1 MVFSWHTP
9 ENLIAEMALLGISIL
24 VFMYRVLGGSNEWL
38 RTHGIILVTYY
49 AVGGIAYDEI
59 EGWPLLDTTYFL
71 TVSITTV
78 GYGDICP
85 ETELGKLFTV
95 LYALIGIVFVF
106 AALSPLVDA
115 LMYVK
120 EILLSPCAPP
130 ELDDEQMAQ
139 LNLATLRS
147 SGNWGFKYGAA
158 LAGPGIIFVL
168 GLGIGFFVMQLNL
181 VDGIYWSMITMTTI
195 GYGDISGT
203 KWFEKAVLCI
213 YLPTAV
219 AALADALGVV
229 QTIGTAKMLVETDF
243 AKVADVL
250 LLGEA
255 GGPNPNPDETLTEA
269 EFLISVLKENGIV
282 DDLTV
287 KAIRLQFAH
296 ITRHDTSLSDNKVLD
311 DKIVFLEMCAQ
322 GRIQQTKA
330 SGPPLTPR
338 GRTIE
343 YVDMNAADGG
353 FQEWREAYW
362 WPRVFSGKVGMFD
375 QVRMQ
380 PTHQTQ
386 AQKDSVVAMGKKYAK
401 LDEEGGRGASTLS
414 NGAGSSKPSTHGV
427 AKEKTKPGGY
437 FSDGTAM
444 ADGEYVWMPYEEARK
459 HRAGAKANDGD
470 MCLWWALVI
479 FVGYFLLKML
489 PTILAEHGLMPSAD
503 GGARRQ
509 MESVATLLAS
519 AKPGDQL
526 TAEMVEQLQ
535 GMLSPYRSRR

>member
-1 MVFSWHTP
+1 MQSLWQVF
-9 ENLIAEMALLGISIL
+9 L
-24 VFMYRVLGGSNEWL
+24 YRIVGGQNEWL
-38 RTHGIILVTYY
+38 RTHGIILATYY

-71 TVSITTV
+71 TVTITTV

-85 ETELGKLFTV
+85 STDLGKMFTV
-95 LYALIGIVFVF
+95 FYALVGIVFVF

-115 LMYVK
+115 LMYIK
-120 EILLSPCAPP
+120 ELFLSPCAPE
-130 ELDDEQMAQ
+130 ELSDEQVQ
-139 LNLATLRS
+139 ELNLATLRAQ
-147 SGNWGFKYGAA
+147 GNWGFKYGAA

-168 GLGIGFFVMQLNL
+168 GLLIGFFVMNL
-181 VDGIYWSMITMTTI
+181 DFVDGIYWSMITMTTI

-203 KWFEKAVLCI
+203 QWLEKAVLCF

-243 AKVADVL
+243 AKMADVL

-296 ITRHDTSLSDNKVLD
+296 ITRHDQSDSDNKVLD
-311 DKIVFLEMCAQ
+311 DKIVFLEMKAQ

-330 SGPPLTPR
+330 NGPPQTPR
-338 GRTIE
+338 GRSIE
-343 YVDMNAADGG
+343 YVDLNAADGG

-362 WPRVFSGKVGMFD
+362 WPRVFSGKQGLFD
-375 QVRMQ
+375 QVRLA
-380 PTHQTQ
+380 PAHQTQ
-386 AQKDSVVAMGKKYAK
+386 AQKDATIAMGKKYAK
-401 LDEEGGRGASTLS
+401 LEEGGGSA
-414 NGAGSSKPSTHGV
+414 NGAPKSKLSASGV
-427 AKEKTKPGGY
+427 SKEKTKPGGY

-444 ADGEYVWMPYEEARK
+444 ADGEYVWMPYEQARK
-459 HRAGAKANDGD
+459 HRGSKQNDSD
-470 MCLWWALVI
+470 MILWWALFF
-479 FVGYFLLKML
+479 FVGYFILKMV
-489 PTILAEHGLMPSAD
+489 PTILEEHGWIGNGDAAES
-503 GGARRQ
+503 ARRR
-509 MESVATLLAS
+509 MKDIASLLAR
-519 AKPGDQL
+519 AKPGDRI
-526 TAEMVEQLQ
+526 TSEMVEQLAT
-535 GMLSPYRSRR
+535 LLDAS